1 MTRSSPGQQQSTVAV
16 TATPEAMAA
25 APAPGPESLR
35 PEVPGSGSPAPGPD
49 NIPADGA
56 AAGREAAAAVE
67 AMPAP
72 STTQQ
77 LSRSEAFAPESLR
90 GDALL
95 AWRRQVLAE
104 GGSASAFDWLLD
116 LGAGLSWPELQALRL
131 QPGRQVSLRCSRPE
145 LERLWRRHRC
155 GHEPLQYLVGLCP
168 WRDLTLQ
175 VAPGVLIPRQE
186 TELLVDLALACLGA
200 DAAQRQALRWADL
213 GTGSG
218 CLALALARA
227 LPHSQGLAVD
237 ASADALMVAAG
248 NLAALGL
255 SRRVSLLQGNWWQPL
270 QPWWGDLQIVV
281 SNPPYIPSAT
291 LASLEPGVR
300 EHEPTLALDGGPDGL
315 AAIREILAGACVALA
330 PGGWLILEHHHDQS
344 AAVLQLMAQA
354 GLTGIAPYRDLEGS
368 LRFASARRPPCPLS
382 TDG

>member
-1 MTRSSPGQQQSTVAV
+1 MAVA
-16 TATPEAMAA
+16 TTPESRAA
-25 APAPGPESLR
+25 APAPGPELR
-35 PEVPGSGSPAPGPD
+35 CPEAPGSGSPALGPD
-49 NIPADGA
+49 SISADGA
-56 AAGREAAAAVE
+56 AAAGEGAAAVE

-72 STTQQ
+72 SIPQG
-77 LSRSEAFAPESLR
+77 SGRAEASAPESLS

-95 AWRRQVLAE
+95 AWRRQLLAE

-131 QPGRQVSLRCSRPE
+131 RPGRQVSLRCSRPE

-186 TELLVDLALACLGA
+186 TELLVDLAIGCLEAGA
-200 DAAQRQALRWADL
+200 APRQALRWADL

-227 LPHSQGLAVD
+227 LPHSEGLAVD

-248 NLAALGL
+248 NMAAEGL
-255 SRRVSLLQGNWWQPL
+255 SRRVSLLQGHWWQPL
-270 QPWWGDLQIVV
+270 QSWWGDLQLVV

-291 LASLEPGVR
+291 LANLEPGVR

-330 PGGWLILEHHHDQS
+330 PGGWLLLEHHHDQS
-344 AAVLQLMAQA
+344 AAVLRLMAQA
-354 GLTGIAPYRDLEGS
+354 GLTGIASHRDLEGS

-382 TDG
+382 SDG